1 VEIKEHRP
9 LASLLQFGALL
20 VLSVR
25 MGGRSSALA
34 VSMAWYTSPIKLAP
48 TQRINLPF
56 PDSDVSDGLLQ
67 IQQTELDVR
76 SMSYNLKSH
85 GLLLGIAMYILSI

>member
-1 VEIKEHRP
+1 MQVWKDRRP

-56 PDSDVSDGLLQ
+56 PDSDVCSDV
-67 IQQTELDVR
+67 IQMACYRYNKLSLR
-76 SMSYNLKSH
+76 SMSEREKH
-85 GLLLGIAMYILSI
+85 VLSSEVSWS